1 MAALRPVLA
10 LFGLSE
16 QNVKLPVPSCV
27 SSGPLTVTRKSGP
40 WLVRALRGD
49 LSSLGKRG
57 LADGTCSRSAHH
69 AMPPAA
75 WQSSSRVSG
84 QQIRCWCH
92 LTVTHTAGLRAFNIY
107 PAGETLG
114 HKKSPCSHLGLRCH
128 VRPVHQVVCGVPTR
142 DPDVVVIRRT
152 PAETCSG
159 SQCAARTSGEGRMSR
174 RAAVA
179 VEMSCERLTDCCPS
193 GLLS

>member
-57 LADGTCSRSAHH
+57 LADGTCSRSRTTRCPQQHGSRAHECPDNRH
-69 AMPPAA
+69 DA
-75 WQSSSRVSG
+75 G
-84 QQIRCWCH
+84 
-92 LTVTHTAGLRAFNIY
+92 VT
-107 PAGETLG
+107 
-114 HKKSPCSHLGLRCH
+114 
-128 VRPVHQVVCGVPTR
+128 
-142 DPDVVVIRRT
+142 
-152 PAETCSG
+152 
-159 SQCAARTSGEGRMSR
+159 
-174 RAAVA
+174 
-179 VEMSCERLTDCCPS
+179 
-193 GLLS
+193 